1 MLELH
6 QFRHSPYCLK
16 VRMALAAKK
25 LEYRTVEI
33 TPAIGQIDIFQK
45 TGQKK
50 LPVLFDKE
58 TTIHDSS
65 SIIRYL
71 EKIEIEPKLIPED
84 LKEASQVHI
93 IENWADTTLAKS
105 IKIVFLEEIMQHP
118 SLISSLFPNN
128 LSESMQKFFVNIPLN
143 IGHQVYGLINQKEKE
158 SLKLNLDNLT
168 NLIEKENFIVG
179 KELSIADISV
189 ASQLSLLSF
198 PNSSGDK
205 LIGKGCSI
213 YINDPSLK
221 NLFKWRDSIE
231 GKLVKANHNESF

>member
-65 SIIRYL
+65 SIIRHL
-71 EKIEIEPKLIPED
+71 EKIEIEPKLIPEG
-84 LKEASQVHI
+84 LKEASQVQI

-105 IKIVFLEEIMQHP
+105 IKIVFLEELTKNPI
-118 SLISSLFPNN
+118 LISSLFDNKI
-128 LSESMQKFFVNIPLN
+128 SDSMQKLLLNIPTK
-143 IGHQVYGLINQKEKE
+143 IASQISRLINQKEKE
-158 SLKLNLDNLT
+158 SLRQNLEYLS
-168 NLIEKENFIVG
+168 NLINHQNFLIGEK
-179 KELSIADISV
+179 LSIADISV
-189 ASQLSLLSF
+189 ASHLSLLKF
-198 PNSSGDK
+198 PNSSGK
-205 LIGKGCSI
+205 NLKGKGCSLFM
-213 YINDPSLK
+213 NDPSLQ
-221 NLFKWRDSIE
+221 NLFKWRDLVE
-231 GKLVKANHNESF
+231 DKLIKTNHN

>member
-50 LPVLFDKE
+50 LPVLFDNE

-65 SIIRYL
+65 SIIRHL
-71 EKIEIEPKLIPED
+71 EKIEIEPKLIPEG
-84 LKEASQVHI
+84 LKEASQVQI

-105 IKIVFLEEIMQHP
+105 IKTVFFEEVIKNP
-118 SLISSLFPNN
+118 RLLSSL
-128 LSESMQKFFVNIPLN
+128 LKKEISDSMEKILFNIPTK
-143 IGHQVYGLINQKEKE
+143 IASQISGLINQKEKE
-158 SLKLNLDNLT
+158 SLKSNLDYLT
-168 NLIEKENFIVG
+168 NLIEKDNFLIG
-179 KELSIADISV
+179 KKLSVADISV
-189 ASQLSLLSF
+189 ASQLSLLNF
-198 PNSSGDK
+198 PCSSGENLK
-205 LIGKGCSI
+205 GKGCSK

-231 GKLVKANHNESF
+231 EKVTSTNQN

>member
-65 SIIRYL
+65 SIIRHL
-71 EKIEIEPKLIPED
+71 EKIQIEPKLIPED
-84 LKEASQVHI
+84 LKEASQAQI

-105 IKIVFLEEIMQHP
+105 IKIVFLEELTKNPI
-118 SLISSLFPNN
+118 LISSLFDNEI
-128 LSESMQKFFVNIPLN
+128 SDSMQKLLLNIPTK
-143 IGHQVYGLINQKEKE
+143 IASQISGLINQKEKDKE
-158 SLKLNLDNLT
+158 QI
-168 NLIEKENFIVG
+168 LIFQE
-179 KELSIADISV
+179 
-189 ASQLSLLSF
+189 
-198 PNSSGDK
+198 
-205 LIGKGCSI
+205 
-213 YINDPSLK
+213 
-221 NLFKWRDSIE
+221 
-231 GKLVKANHNESF
+231 H

>member
-50 LPVLFDKE
+50 LPVLFDKG

-65 SIIRYL
+65 SIIRHL

-84 LKEASQVHI
+84 VKKASQAQI

-105 IKIVFLEEIMQHP
+105 IKIVFLEELTKNP
-118 SLISSLFPNN
+118 KLISSLFSNKI
-128 LSESMQKFFVNIPLN
+128 SDSMQKPLFNIHTK
-143 IGHQVYGLINQKEKE
+143 IASQISGLINQKEKE
-158 SLKLNLDNLT
+158 SLKLNLENLS
-168 NLIEKENFIVG
+168 NLINQENFLIG
-179 KELSIADISV
+179 DKLSIADISV
-189 ASQLSLLSF
+189 ASHLSLLKF
-198 PNSSGDK
+198 PNSSGEN
-205 LIGKGCSI
+205 LTGKGCSL
-213 YINDPSLK
+213 YINDPNLQ
-221 NLFKWRDSIE
+221 NLFKWRDLIE
-231 GKLVKANHNESF
+231 DELEITNHH

>member
-50 LPVLFDKE
+50 LPVLFDEE

-65 SIIRYL
+65 SIIRHL
-71 EKIEIEPKLIPED
+71 EKIEIGPKLIPED
-84 LKEASQVHI
+84 IKEASQVQI

-105 IKIVFLEEIMQHP
+105 IKIVFLEEIMKN
-118 SLISSLFPNN
+118 SALISSLLPNKTSDS
-128 LSESMQKFFVNIPLN
+128 LQKLFVNMPLN
-143 IGHQVYGLINQKEKE
+143 IGHQISGFINQKEKE
-158 SLKLNLDNLT
+158 SLKLNLDYLKNLV
-168 NLIEKENFIVG
+168 EKESFLVG
-179 KELSIADISV
+179 DRLSIADISV

-198 PNSSGDK
+198 PNSSGETLK
-205 LIGKGCSI
+205 GKGCSI
-213 YINDPSLK
+213 YMNDPSLK
-221 NLFKWRDSIE
+221 ILFKWRDSIE
-231 GKLVKANHNESF
+231 DKLIRTNYN

>member
-33 TPAIGQIDIFQK
+33 TPAVGQIDIFQK

-50 LPVLFDKE
+50 LPVLFDNE
-58 TTIHDSS
+58 TIIHDSS
-65 SIIRYL
+65 SIIRHL
-71 EKIEIEPKLIPED
+71 EKIKIKPKLIPENP
-84 LKEASQVHI
+84 KERSQAQI

-105 IKIVFLEEIMQHP
+105 IKIVFLEEIMKSP
-118 SLISSLFPNN
+118 ELISSLLPNEV
-128 LSESMQKFFVNIPLN
+128 SASMQKFIFNIPLN
-143 IGHQVYGLINQKEKE
+143 IGSKFSGLINQKEKE
-158 SLKLNLDNLT
+158 SLKLNLDHLT
-168 NLIEKENFIVG
+168 NSVKKENFLVG
-179 KELSIADISV
+179 NELSIADLSV

-198 PNSSGDK
+198 PNSSGARLK
-205 LIGKGCSI
+205 GQGCSI
-213 YINDPSLK
+213 FINDPSLK

-231 GKLVKANHNESF
+231 DKLITINHN